1 MGLQCSLVITS
12 APSGSLWVPES
23 LLQLPQFTY
32 ASRSGPLPTMAL
44 SFVLLQGSSSRLQS
58 FVHPSWFKLPVLWIC
73 SMSVSPPSTSATP
86 PFLHTLSVSHVLHG
100 GLLDASFVFFST
112 APFLEVPS
120 RPYSLKSLRH
130 VLSPALKE
138 IRGQAAPP
146 PASPSPLV
154 PSTVHWLPDCPGVID
169 WGGCFP
175 THCGLPHVRCK
186 SVFSSTKW
194 VVHPFSF
201 AELRAIYDILQPSH
215 PDKSKRVHI
224 NSDDLPFLN
233 TCPICLLHHA
243 LTVWSL
249 TAEAAPTLANSSG
262 LQETSLPTSYP
273 RADGLFKELEESA
286 VAVKADDTSVPIHLW
301 DDRLWAGSSHCNDVQ
316 RVWFTQRFGRCPLVS
331 IRCLALR
338 FWCRQVLRS
347 FIQYQLAP
355 LQGCPARPRGRP

>member
-138 IRGQAAPP
+138 MRGQATPP

-169 WGGCFP
+169 WGG
-175 THCGLPHVRCK
+175 
-186 SVFSSTKW
+186 
-194 VVHPFSF
+194 
-201 AELRAIYDILQPSH
+201 
-215 PDKSKRVHI
+215 
-224 NSDDLPFLN
+224 
-233 TCPICLLHHA
+233 LL
-243 LTVWSL
+243 
-249 TAEAAPTLANSSG
+249 
-262 LQETSLPTSYP
+262 SYP
-273 RADGLFKELEESA
+273 LW
-286 VAVKADDTSVPIHLW
+286 TS
-301 DDRLWAGSSHCNDVQ
+301 SC
-316 RVWFTQRFGRCPLVS
+316 
-331 IRCLALR
+331 AL
-338 FWCRQVLRS
+338 
-347 FIQYQLAP
+347 
-355 LQGCPARPRGRP
+355 